1 MNKTRQKELTR
12 WLKQQS
18 VISQRWLNISR
29 LLGFVSGLLI
39 VAQAWLMARILDHMI
54 MANIPREALLLP
66 FIVLVL
72 IFILRAWVVWLRERV
87 GFHAGQHIRF
97 EIRRQ
102 VLDRLQQ
109 AGPAWIQGK
118 PAGSWATLILE
129 QIDDM
134 HDYYARY
141 LPQMALAVCVPLLI
155 VAAVFPSNWVA
166 ALILLGTAPLI
177 PLFMAMVGMG
187 AADAN
192 RRNFQA
198 LARLSGHFL
207 DRLRGMETLR
217 IFGRGEAETES
228 IRAASQ
234 DFRQR
239 TMEVLR
245 LAFLSSGVLEFFTS
259 LSIALVAVYFGFSYL
274 GELDF
279 GHYGT
284 GVTLAA
290 GFLALILAPEFFQ
303 PLRDLGTFY
312 HAKAQAVGA
321 ADSLKTFME
330 TPLAHPERG
339 DIELA
344 TKDAVSLEAHDL
356 IITSPEGKVLA
367 GPLNFTLAAGQR
379 AVLVGRS
386 GSGKSSLLNV
396 LSGFLS
402 YRGSL
407 RINGFELRDL
417 SPDSWRKQLS
427 WVGQNT
433 QLPAATLRE
442 NVLLA
447 RPDASEEQLQAALD
461 SAWVSEFLPLLPQG
475 VDTPV
480 GDQAARLSVGQAQRV
495 AVARALLNPCQLLL
509 LDEPAASL
517 DAHSEQRVMQA
528 LNAASRRQTT
538 LMVTHQLED
547 LADWDAIWVMQDGQ
561 IVEQGTWTELS
572 SANGAF
578 ATLLAHRQEDI

>member
-1 MNKTRQKELTR
+1 MNKTRQQELTR

-18 VISQRWLNISR
+18 IFSRRWLLASR
-29 LLGFVSGLLI
+29 LLGLASGLLI
-39 VAQAWLMARILDHMI
+39 VAQAWLLARILNHLI
-54 MANIPREALLLP
+54 MENIPREALLLP
-66 FIVLVL
+66 FVQLVLV
-72 IFILRAWVVWLRERV
+72 FVLRAWVVWLRERV
-87 GFHAGQHIRF
+87 GFHAGLHIRY

-109 AGPAWIQGK
+109 AGPAWIQGR

-141 LPQMALAVCVPLLI
+141 LPQMALAVSVPLLI
-155 VAAVFPSNWVA
+155 VIVIFPFNWVA
-166 ALILLGTAPLI
+166 ALILLATAPLI
-177 PLFMAMVGMG
+177 PTFMAMVGMG

-192 RRNFQA
+192 RRNFKA

-217 IFGRGEAETES
+217 IFGRGAAETDN
-228 IRAASQ
+228 IRKASE
-234 DFRQR
+234 DFRSR

-274 GELDF
+274 GELNF

-284 GVTLAA
+284 GVTLFS

-321 ADSLKTFME
+321 ADSLKTFLE

-339 DIELA
+339 E
-344 TKDAVSLEAHDL
+344 AVPDDSNGIGLCARDL
-356 IITSPEGKVLA
+356 WITSPEGAVLA
-367 GPLNFTLAAGQR
+367 GPLNFTLPAGQR
-379 AVLVGRS
+379 VVLVGQS
-386 GSGKSSLLNV
+386 GSGKSSLINT

-407 RINGFELRDL
+407 QINGTELRDL
-417 SPDSWRKQLS
+417 NPEAWRQRLS
-427 WVGQNT
+427 WVGQNP

-447 RPDASEEQLQAALD
+447 RPDASDAELNAALD

-475 VDTPV
+475 IDTSV

-528 LNAASRRQTT
+528 LNAASLRQTT
-538 LMVTHQLED
+538 LMVTHQLEG
-547 LADWDAIWVMQDGQ
+547 LADWDAVWVMQDGS
-561 IVEQGTWTELS
+561 IVEQGTFAELS
-572 SANGAF
+572 AANGAF
-578 ATLLAHRQEDI
+578 AALLAHRQEEI

>member
-1 MNKTRQKELTR
+1 MNKTRQQELTR

-18 VISQRWLNISR
+18 IFSRRWLLASR
-29 LLGFVSGLLI
+29 LLGLASGLLI
-39 VAQAWLMARILDHMI
+39 VAQAWLLARILNHLI
-54 MANIPREALLLP
+54 MENIPREALLLP
-66 FIVLVL
+66 FIQLVLV
-72 IFILRAWVVWLRERV
+72 FVLRAWVVWLRERV
-87 GFHAGQHIRF
+87 GFHAGLHIRY

-109 AGPAWIQGK
+109 AGPAWIQGR

-141 LPQMALAVCVPLLI
+141 LPQMALAVSVPLLI
-155 VAAVFPSNWVA
+155 VIVIFPFNWAA
-166 ALILLGTAPLI
+166 ALILLATAPLI
-177 PLFMAMVGMG
+177 PTFMAMVGMG

-192 RRNFQA
+192 RRNFKA

-217 IFGRGEAETES
+217 IFGRGAAETDN
-228 IRAASQ
+228 IRKASE
-234 DFRQR
+234 DFRSR

-274 GELDF
+274 GELNF

-284 GVTLAA
+284 GVTLFA

-321 ADSLKTFME
+321 ADSLKTFLE
-330 TPLAHPERG
+330 TPLAHPEG
-339 DIELA
+339 GEALPDDSDGI
-344 TKDAVSLEAHDL
+344 SLCARDL
-356 IITSPEGKVLA
+356 WITSPEGVVLA

-379 AVLVGRS
+379 VVLVGQS
-386 GSGKSSLLNV
+386 GSGKSSLINT

-407 RINGFELRDL
+407 QINGTELRDL
-417 SPDSWRKQLS
+417 NPEAWRQRLS
-427 WVGQNT
+427 WVGQNP

-447 RPDASEEQLQAALD
+447 RPDASEAELNAALE

-528 LNAASRRQTT
+528 LNAASLRQTT
-538 LMVTHQLED
+538 LMVTHQLEG
-547 LADWDAIWVMQDGQ
+547 LTDWDAVWVMQNGS
-561 IVEQGTWTELS
+561 IVEQGTFAELS
-572 SANGAF
+572 AANGTF
-578 ATLLAHRQEDI
+578 AALLAHRQEEI

>member
-1 MNKTRQKELTR
+1 MNKTRQQELTR

-18 VISQRWLNISR
+18 IFSRRWLLASR
-29 LLGFVSGLLI
+29 LLGLASGLLI
-39 VAQAWLMARILDHMI
+39 VAQAWLLARILNHLI
-54 MANIPREALLLP
+54 MENIPREALLLP
-66 FIVLVL
+66 FVQLVLV
-72 IFILRAWVVWLRERV
+72 FVLRAWVVWLRERV
-87 GFHAGQHIRF
+87 GFHAGLHIRY

-109 AGPAWIQGK
+109 AGPAWIQGR

-141 LPQMALAVCVPLLI
+141 LPQMALAVSVPLLI
-155 VAAVFPSNWVA
+155 VIVIFPFNWVA
-166 ALILLGTAPLI
+166 ALILLATAPLI
-177 PLFMAMVGMG
+177 PTFMAMVGMG

-192 RRNFQA
+192 RRNFKA

-217 IFGRGEAETES
+217 IFGRGAAETDN
-228 IRAASQ
+228 IRKASE
-234 DFRQR
+234 DFRSR

-274 GELDF
+274 GELNF
-279 GHYGT
+279 GYYGT
-284 GVTLAA
+284 GVTLFS

-321 ADSLKTFME
+321 ADSLKTFLE

-339 DIELA
+339 E
-344 TKDAVSLEAHDL
+344 AVPDDSNGIGLCARDL
-356 IITSPEGKVLA
+356 WITSPEGAVLA
-367 GPLNFTLAAGQR
+367 GPLNFTLPAGQR
-379 AVLVGRS
+379 VVLVGQS
-386 GSGKSSLLNV
+386 GSGKSSLINT

-407 RINGFELRDL
+407 QINGTELRDL
-417 SPDSWRKQLS
+417 NPEAWRQRLS
-427 WVGQNT
+427 WVGQNP

-447 RPDASEEQLQAALD
+447 RPDASDAELNAALD

-475 VDTPV
+475 IDTPV

-528 LNAASRRQTT
+528 LNAASLRQTT
-538 LMVTHQLED
+538 LMVTHQLEG
-547 LADWDAIWVMQDGQ
+547 LADWDAVWVMQDGS
-561 IVEQGTWTELS
+561 IVEQGTFAELS
-572 SANGAF
+572 AANGAF
-578 ATLLAHRQEDI
+578 AALLAHRQEEI